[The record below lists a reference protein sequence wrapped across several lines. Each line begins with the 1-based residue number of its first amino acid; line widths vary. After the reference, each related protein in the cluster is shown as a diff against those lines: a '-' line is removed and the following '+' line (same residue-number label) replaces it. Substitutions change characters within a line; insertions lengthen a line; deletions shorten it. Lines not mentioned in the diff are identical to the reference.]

1 MPPAGNIR
9 PIADDQI
16 IDAVIARSIQ
26 TDAERTHP
34 MLAWVIIR
42 DEEFYPGQ
50 FMARLVTNTLTPLR
64 WPTRWASYMPNFRLD
79 WSGQIGSRWIVT
91 SEASAKYAI
100 LLPLTHGLRPRHLVD
115 AVS

>member
-50 FMARLVTNTLTPLR
+50 FMARLVTNTLTPLADTLGELHAQLPPR
-64 WPTRWASYMPNFRLD
+64 LERSDRQPVDRYLGSIGQVRNFITVDTRLATAASC
-79 WSGQIGSRWIVT
+79 
-91 SEASAKYAI
+91 
-100 LLPLTHGLRPRHLVD
+100 
-115 AVS
+115 

>member
-42 DEEFYPGQ
+42 DEEFCPGQ
-50 FMARLVTNTLTPLR
+50 FMARLVTNTLTPLADTLGELHAQLPPR
-64 WPTRWASYMPNFRLD
+64 LERSDRQPVDRYLGSIGQVRNFITVDTRLATAASC
-79 WSGQIGSRWIVT
+79 
-91 SEASAKYAI
+91 
-100 LLPLTHGLRPRHLVD
+100 
-115 AVS
+115 